1 MNHKSIFEA
10 FKIKLPTYADAA
22 ELWVPHDKYHIRVRL
37 INKQVYVFGFKIDK
51 EWVFETLK
59 HHNERMKKK

>member
-22 ELWVPHDKYHIRVRL
+22 EAWTPHDKYYIRVRL
-37 INKQVYVFGFKIDK
+37 INKQVFVFGFKSDK